1 MTPFWVLQPSAQE
14 LEFDGL
20 TLQNHGKSLQS
31 YKIGNNVKIILR
43 EEIDA
48 FCKLWPGVYTY
59 ESRTLQRAAILNL
72 PCQLN
77 HPNHTTRKVLQT
89 SGSHWFS
96 PSSPLLRRKRRGL
109 LLYIKFVP
117 LSISLTQSLPYIS
130 LHQILEVYCLLS
142 VRSNLEKKMQIFVK
156 TLTGKT
162 ITLEVE
168 SSDTIDNVKAKIQDK
183 EGIPPD
189 QQRLIFAGKQ
199 LEDGR
204 TLADYNIQKES
215 TLHLVLRLRGG
226 MQIFVKTLTGKTIT
240 LEVESSDT
248 IDNVKAKIQD
258 KEGIPPDQQ
267 RLIFAGK
274 QLEDGRTLA
283 DYNIQKESTLHLVL
297 RLRGGMQ
304 IFVKTLTGKTITLE
318 VESSDTIDNV
328 KAKIQDKEGIP
339 PDQQRLIFAGNSWRM
354 EELWR
359 ITISKKS
366 LPFTL
371 SSVFEGT
378 LTGKTITLEVESS
391 DTIDNVKAKIQ
402 DKEGIPPD
410 QQRLIFAGKQLEDGR
425 TLADYNIQKESTL
438 HLVLRLRGGF

>member
-1 MTPFWVLQPSAQE
+1 MRRRRFIPAPPIAFEARASPKKATHLSRDRRSADSGFQTP
-14 LEFDGL
+14 
-20 TLQNHGKSLQS
+20 
-31 YKIGNNVKIILR
+31 R
-43 EEIDA
+43 
-48 FCKLWPGVYTY
+48 LW
-59 ESRTLQRAAILNL
+59 R
-72 PCQLN
+72 
-77 HPNHTTRKVLQT
+77 
-89 SGSHWFS
+89 
-96 PSSPLLRRKRRGL
+96 
-109 LLYIKFVP
+109 
-117 LSISLTQSLPYIS
+117 YIS
-130 LHQILEVYCLLS
+130 QPRISNRPTPSLS
-142 VRSNLEKKMQIFVK
+142 TSTPSHTSIHSPRMQIFVK

-199 LEDGR
+199 LEDGLQDKEGIPPDQQRLIFAGKQLEDGR
-204 TLADYNIQKES
+204 TLSDYNIQKES

-274 QLEDGRTLA
+274 QLEDGRTLS

-339 PDQQRLIFAGNSWRM
+339 PDQQRLIFAG
-354 EELWR
+354 
-359 ITISKKS
+359 
-366 LPFTL
+366 
-371 SSVFEGT
+371 
-378 LTGKTITLEVESS
+378 
-391 DTIDNVKAKIQ
+391 
-402 DKEGIPPD
+402 
-410 QQRLIFAGKQLEDGR
+410 KQLEDGR
-425 TLADYNIQKESTL
+425 TLSDYNIQKESTL
-438 HLVLRLRGGF
+438 HLVLRLRGGN